1 MRKQTIAMIV
11 LALMLGA
18 LPASAAQRSHENG
31 DRGRRYDRESHDN
44 EDRGG
49 RYGREPTRSAETK
62 HEAKVA
68 VLAERLDGA
77 TSELFRDAADRR
89 RSRSYREW
97 RAMHALRRLE
107 HRADRYHARVERRGA
122 DSRSAE
128 AAYHELERAYRAATA
143 RRDDLR
149 DSRRVRRDFE
159 RVDALMAKL
168 DRRIA
173 KLDRRQERRVSKV
186 DRHARSRDWRN
197 YVAFRFDF

>member
-1 MRKQTIAMIV
+1 MTKQTIAMTV
-11 LALMLGA
+11 LALVLGA
-18 LPASAAQRSHENG
+18 LPVSAAHRSDENG
-31 DRGRRYDRESHDN
+31 DRGRRYDRES
-44 EDRGG
+44 
-49 RYGREPTRSAETK
+49 TRSVETK

-77 TSELFRDAADRR
+77 TSQLSTEAADRR

-97 RAMHALRRLE
+97 RAIHALQRLE
-107 HRADRYHARVERRGA
+107 HRADRYRARVERRGA

-143 RRDDLR
+143 RRGDLR

-173 KLDRRQERRVSKV
+173 KLDRTEERRVSKF